1 GAVAAKGGPRFA
13 RWGVAVAGDA
23 GRTARRLRDHVEGEV
38 SLVRAAGAEALDLAI
53 DDPWVQLLDHV
64 VAEPQPLD
72 RAGRHILDGHVGFL
86 EQGLDDLEGARR
98 FEVEGYRFLVGV
110 ELVEVPGVVVGLT
123 GPLPPAGIAGHRLF
137 DLAHLCDERG
147 RRLAGWSA

>member
-38 SLVRAAGAEALDLAI
+38 SFVRAAGAEALDLAV
-53 DDPWVQLLDHV
+53 DDPWVELLDHV

-72 RAGRHILDGHVGFL
+72 RAWRHILDRHIGFF
-86 EQGLDDLEGARR
+86 EQSLDDLERTRR
-98 FEVEGYRFLVGV
+98 FEVEGDRFLVGV
-110 ELVEVPGVVVGLT
+110 ELVEIPGIVVGLA
-123 GPLPPAGIAGHRLF
+123 GPLPPAGIAGHRIF
-137 DLAHLCDERG
+137 DFDDL
-147 RRLAGWSA
+147 